1 MHQIVKDLG
10 IDQLSLA
17 ERILLVEEIWDSIAA
32 EAEALDIP
40 QSHKDELDRRLA
52 AYHTD
57 PHAGSSWQDVKAR
70 LQKPSGGMPC

>member
-1 MHQIVKDLG
+1 MHPTIKSLG

-17 ERILLVEEIWDSIAA
+17 ERILLVEEIWDSIVA

-52 AYHTD
+52 AYHAD
-57 PHAGSSWQDVKAR
+57 PHAGSSWQDVKTR
-70 LQKPSGGMPC
+70 LQKPLGVVP